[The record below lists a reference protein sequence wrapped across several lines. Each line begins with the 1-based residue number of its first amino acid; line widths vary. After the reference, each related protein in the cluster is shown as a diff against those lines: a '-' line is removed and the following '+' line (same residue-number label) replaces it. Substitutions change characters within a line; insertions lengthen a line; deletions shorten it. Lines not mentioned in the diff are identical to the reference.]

1 MIEENN
7 ISSKVE
13 GLDDELKILKE
24 KRKKLEAI
32 TEQLKTIQKKE
43 EIQKREES
51 QKIEESSNL
60 QEKID
65 TSTHESNDEIKFDQD
80 RLALSKQE
88 IVDFC
93 DNILTKWA
101 DDPTKNAKHIFAMNA
116 VKTSVLWTDE
126 DTLKEIWGE
135 ILSWAFDL
143 LYKNAIAQAKDENLS
158 WSHIM
163 DKLSKK

>member
-1 MIEENN
+1 MEMSEEPP
-7 ISSKVE
+7 KVE

-24 KRKKLEAI
+24 KKKKLESI

-43 EIQKREES
+43 ET
-51 QKIEESSNL
+51 QKILVQENQDSSNN
-60 QEKID
+60 QEK
-65 TSTHESNDEIKFDQD
+65 TESPKSEQTETKFDQD
-80 RLALSKQE
+80 RMALSKQE

-93 DNILTKWA
+93 DAILAKWA

-126 DTLKEIWGE
+126 ETLKEIWGE
-135 ILSWAFDL
+135 ILNWAFEL
-143 LYKNAIAQAKDENLS
+143 LYKNAIAQGKDENLE

-163 DKLSKK
+163 EKLSKR

>member
-1 MIEENN
+1 M
-7 ISSKVE
+7 SSKVE

-24 KRKKLEAI
+24 KREKLEAI
-32 TEQLKTIQKKE
+32 TEQLKTMQKKE
-43 EIQKREES
+43 EIQKREEP
-51 QKIEESSNL
+51 QKIKDIPNP

-65 TSTHESNDEIKFDQD
+65 TSTETKDEVKFDQD

-93 DNILTKWA
+93 DSILAKWA
-101 DDPTKNAKHIFAMNA
+101 EDPTKNAKHSFAMNA

-135 ILSWAFDL
+135 ILGWAFDL

-158 WSHIM
+158 WSHLM

>member
-1 MIEENN
+1 MIEGSNM
-7 ISSKVE
+7 SSKVE

-43 EIQKREES
+43 EIQKTEKS

-65 TSTHESNDEIKFDQD
+65 AISHESNDEIKFDQD

-93 DNILTKWA
+93 DSILDKWA
-101 DDPTKNAKHIFAMNA
+101 DDPTKNAKHLFAMNA

-135 ILSWAFDL
+135 ILRWAFDL

-158 WSHIM
+158 WSYIM

>member
-1 MIEENN
+1 M
-7 ISSKVE
+7 SSKVE

-65 TSTHESNDEIKFDQD
+65 ATTHESNDEIKFDQD

-93 DNILTKWA
+93 DSILDKWA
-101 DDPTKNAKHIFAMNA
+101 DDPAKNAKHLFAMNA

-158 WSHIM
+158 WSNIM
-163 DKLSKK
+163 DKLGKK

>member
-1 MIEENN
+1 M
-7 ISSKVE
+7 SSKVE

-65 TSTHESNDEIKFDQD
+65 ATTHESNDEIKFDQD

-93 DNILTKWA
+93 DSILDKWA
-101 DDPTKNAKHIFAMNA
+101 DDQTKNAKHLFAMNA

-158 WSHIM
+158 WSNIM
-163 DKLSKK
+163 DKLGKK

>member
-1 MIEENN
+1 M
-7 ISSKVE
+7 SSKAE

-32 TEQLKTIQKKE
+32 NEQLKTIQKKE
-43 EIQKREES
+43 EIEKREES
-51 QKIEESSNL
+51 KKIEESSNL

-65 TSTHESNDEIKFDQD
+65 VTHESNDEIKFDQD

-93 DNILTKWA
+93 DSILAKWA

-143 LYKNAIAQAKDENLS
+143 LYKNTIAQAKDENLS
-158 WSHIM
+158 
-163 DKLSKK
+163 

>member
-24 KRKKLEAI
+24 KKKKLDAI

-43 EIQKREES
+43 EIQKTEKS

-65 TSTHESNDEIKFDQD
+65 AISHESNDEIKFDQD

-93 DNILTKWA
+93 DSILAKWA
-101 DDPTKNAKHIFAMNA
+101 EDPTKNAKHIFAMNA

>member
-7 ISSKVE
+7 ISSKAE

-24 KRKKLEAI
+24 KGKKLEAI
-32 TEQLKTIQKKE
+32 TEQLETILKKE

>member
-1 MIEENN
+1 M
-7 ISSKVE
+7 SSKVE

-43 EIQKREES
+43 EIQKREEF

-65 TSTHESNDEIKFDQD
+65 ATTHESNDEIKFDQD

-93 DNILTKWA
+93 DSILDKWA
-101 DDPTKNAKHIFAMNA
+101 DDPTKNAKHLFAMNA

-158 WSHIM
+158 WSNIM
-163 DKLSKK
+163 DKLGKK

>member
-1 MIEENN
+1 VIEEGNM
-7 ISSKVE
+7 SSKVE

-24 KRKKLEAI
+24 KREKLEAI
-32 TEQLKTIQKKE
+32 TEQLKTMQKKE
-43 EIQKREES
+43 EIQKREEP
-51 QKIEESSNL
+51 QKIKDISNQ

-65 TSTHESNDEIKFDQD
+65 TSTETKDEVKFDQD

-93 DNILTKWA
+93 DSILAKWSE
-101 DDPTKNAKHIFAMNA
+101 DPTKNAKHIFAMNA

-163 DKLSKK
+163 DKLGKK